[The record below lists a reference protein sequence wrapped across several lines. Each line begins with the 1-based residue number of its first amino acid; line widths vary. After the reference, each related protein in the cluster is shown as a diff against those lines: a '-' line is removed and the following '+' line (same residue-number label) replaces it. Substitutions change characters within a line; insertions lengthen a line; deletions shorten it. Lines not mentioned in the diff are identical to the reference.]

1 MIARTA
7 NVGLQQPSHRLV
19 QMLADA
25 LTLVF
30 QGAAAVA
37 DDVGWSAWRWYQV
50 RDTVKVLSHLDDH
63 MLRDI
68 GVTRAS
74 IASASASR
82 VAHEETIRR
91 LARW

>member
-7 NVGLQQPSHRLV
+7 NLGLQRPRRRAAQV
-19 QMLADA
+19 VVDA
-25 LTLVF
+25 LILVLR
-30 QGAAAVA
+30 GAATLA

-50 RDTVKVLSHLDDH
+50 RDSVKVLSGLDDH

-74 IASASASR
+74 IVRASAGR
-82 VAHEETIRR
+82 VAEEETIRR
-91 LARW
+91 YAHW

>member
-7 NVGLQQPSHRLV
+7 NLGQQAPRRRAAQVLV
-19 QMLADA
+19 DA

-30 QGAAAVA
+30 RGATAIA
-37 DDVGWSAWRWYQV
+37 DDVGWSAWRWYRV
-50 RDTVKVLSHLDDH
+50 RDSVKVLSGLDDH

-74 IASASASR
+74 IVRASARR
-82 VAHEETIRR
+82 VAEEEMIRR
-91 LARW
+91 YARW